1 MNIATSAL
9 PGWKP
14 DALSDCA
21 STKHVATALY
31 TAYTIT
37 QITAQP
43 HAETYHKIANSAAN
57 ILICTTAILNTAQE
71 IQPDLKNSTTI
82 NDIINTAPM
91 LATGIATGIGIY
103 DIGKMGKKLYDKP
116 FPSTDSIQNTQPAP
130 PQGALTVPQSQQT
143 PHTVT
148 IYNNDHTAVQ
158 INPLNQPLLSGDS
171 NDQQD
176 SI

>member
-1 MNIATSAL
+1 MFGT
-9 PGWKP
+9 PR
-14 DALSDCA
+14 
-21 STKHVATALY
+21 
-31 TAYTIT
+31 
-37 QITAQP
+37 
-43 HAETYHKIANSAAN
+43 
-57 ILICTTAILNTAQE
+57 E
-71 IQPDLKNSTTI
+71 IQPYLKNSTAI

-91 LATGIATGIGIY
+91 LATGIGIY

-116 FPSTDSIQNTQPAP
+116 FPSTNSIQNVQPAP
-130 PQGALTVPQSQQT
+130 LQAALTVPQSQQT

-158 INPLNQPLLSGDS
+158 MNPPNQPLLLGNS